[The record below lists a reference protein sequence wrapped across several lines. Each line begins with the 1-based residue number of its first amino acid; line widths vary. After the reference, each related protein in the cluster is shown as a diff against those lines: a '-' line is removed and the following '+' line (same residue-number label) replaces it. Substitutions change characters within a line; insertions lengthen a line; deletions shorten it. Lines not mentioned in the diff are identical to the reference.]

1 MIIMFSNTE
10 AFDIK
15 TAICEWRNGKKN
27 PGTRISPSTSNA
39 SVDTKK
45 PTTMSKKSAEQVSPQ
60 ADVQEESVSPSTSSV
75 SKEELTIQAHPD
87 SQSFEPTIASEKVPA
102 KSVKVSSQVASARNI
117 FDLCKPMPD
126 ASPEKPIFKTPGAA
140 NAIKNIDI
148 DGLRKSLVD
157 ADLGEFVPVAKADP
171 GKETAPKNKRKL
183 SSEEETP
190 KSSKTEEERKRR
202 RSGESL
208 NIEKKKSLAENIKQ
222 ELKGKTPDQL
232 KNPPTNSSAPTDS
245 HKRNDSDRRRTYNNV
260 GGVKSTYQSSKP
272 PDKRIKPHGGR
283 FSDNNSSNPNRMT
296 PQRDQHGNSRGSPAN
311 QQNQSRPFDKRDT
324 RPQPGSNSKNNQFCQ
339 NERDVHSSRNNPAW
353 RNNNTGRNSSE
364 GGTDIGRGSFEG
376 RGPNV
381 ERNNF
386 GKDNNGGRNNRA
398 GQSNHPGRNND
409 FSSGTVFNSGRSN
422 SADGN
427 GFIGRNSV
435 RNNNFNN
442 SFNNN
447 SGRND
452 LSNQPRP
459 NSEYSNRGNK
469 DSRESFNQPF
479 SQRNQNSPN
488 QRNQGFTNNFDIDV
502 GSIRNTNL
510 SSALA
515 RVTDI
520 APISQACS
528 AKINEAAQN
537 IRSNNQHN
545 DVGRFPNSGPQA
557 QSGAYQQQ
565 NFQGG
570 NNQFYG
576 NNSGNNQGN
585 NQRNDLG
592 FNHGNRHSND
602 LGNRGGYIP
611 NNQGGFRDNNLGGHS
626 KNNNQF
632 GNSYQH
638 RNNNYGG
645 NNQVQS
651 HGQGGMNNFQRN
663 DMMSGSD
670 GRNNYSNNQS
680 SFSGHGKRNPFPAQD
695 SFGYSDR
702 QKRQRND
709 PYFNR

>member
-1 MIIMFSNTE
+1 MFSNTE

-15 TAICEWRNGKKN
+15 TAICEWKNGKKN
-27 PGTRISPSTSNA
+27 PGTRTSPSTSNA
-39 SVDTKK
+39 SDDTKK
-45 PTTMSKKSAEQVSPQ
+45 STTISKSAEQVSPQ
-60 ADVQEESVSPSTSSV
+60 TDVHEKSVPPSTSSV

-87 SQSFEPTIASEKVPA
+87 SQSFEPKIASQKVPA
-102 KSVKVSSQVASARNI
+102 KSGQVSSQVASARNI

-126 ASPEKPIFKTPGAA
+126 ASPEKPIFKTPGTA

-171 GKETAPKNKRKL
+171 GKEAAPKNKRKL

-222 ELKGKTPDQL
+222 ELKGKTQDQL
-232 KNPPTNSSAPTDS
+232 KNPPSNSSATIES
-245 HKRNDSDRRRTYNNV
+245 HKRNDTDRRRTYHNV
-260 GGVKSTYQSSKP
+260 GGVKNTNQSSKP

-283 FSDNNSSNPNRMT
+283 FSDNSSNPNRMI
-296 PQRDQHGNSRGSPAN
+296 PHRDQHGNSRGNPAN
-311 QQNQSRPFDKRDT
+311 QQSQSRPFDQRDT
-324 RPQPGSNSKNNQFCQ
+324 RSQPRSNSKNNQLCQ
-339 NERDVHSSRNNPAW
+339 NERDVNSSRNNPAW
-353 RNNNTGRNSSE
+353 KNNNTVRNSSE
-364 GGTDIGRGSFEG
+364 RGTDIGRG
-376 RGPNV
+376 
-381 ERNNF
+381 NF
-386 GKDNNGGRNNRA
+386 GGRAPNAERKNIGNDNNGGRNNV
-398 GQSNHPGRNND
+398 GQSNHPGRRND
-409 FSSGTVFNSGRSN
+409 FSSGRVFNSGRSN
-422 SADGN
+422 SAERN
-427 GFIGRNSV
+427 RNTGRNSV

-459 NSEYSNRGNK
+459 NSEYSNQGNI

-479 SQRNQNSPN
+479 SQGNPNSSNQKN
-488 QRNQGFTNNFDIDV
+488 QQFANNFDIDV

-515 RVTDI
+515 RVTNI

-537 IRSNNQHN
+537 IRSNSQHN
-545 DVGRFPNSGPQA
+545 NMSRFPNSGPQA

-565 NFQGG
+565 QNFQGG

-576 NNSGNNQGN
+576 NNPGNNQGN

-592 FNHGNRHSND
+592 FDHGNRQPNV
-602 LGNRGGYIP
+602 LGNRVGHVP
-611 NNQGGFRDNNLGGHS
+611 NNQGGLSDNNWGGHS
-626 KNNNQF
+626 KNNSQF
-632 GNSYQH
+632 GNSNRH
-638 RNNNYGG
+638 GNNNYGG
-645 NNQVQS
+645 NNQIHS
-651 HGQGGMNNFQRN
+651 HGQGGMSNFQRN
-663 DMMSGSD
+663 DMSGSD

-680 SFSGHGKRNPFPAQD
+680 SFSGHGKRNPYPTQD
-695 SFGYSDR
+695 SFGYNDR